1 MSTHVGERMEGWLK
15 KKGEGV
21 GALFYKKRYF
31 RQEKHYLFYFKNE
44 EHGVELNLG
53 HIPLD
58 EVSSVHPTLKAEPYA
73 FQVNTLQRSYYLC
86 AESERE
92 MDYWITQL
100 VRYIKEKGI
109 EERVN
114 KQIEASNPEK
124 CKIIFPTFH

>member
-1 MSTHVGERMEGWLK
+1 MSLYQVVGSPRARGLPQDSEPFVHLK
-15 KKGEGV
+15 QPFV
-21 GALFYKKRYF
+21 LS
-31 RQEKHYLFYFKNE
+31 Q
-44 EHGVELNLG
+44 
-53 HIPLD
+53 
-58 EVSSVHPTLKAEPYA
+58 HPTLKAEPYA